1 MADTKPIDPQTE
13 CLLHLR
19 HAALH
24 LADALAIAEALPNQ
38 GNLYPELKDA
48 LGITRQS
55 IASLQRRI
63 ALTVKVE
70 SKLQPE
76 RTLEIER
83 DLQFEQAL
91 TRR

>member
-1 MADTKPIDPQTE
+1 MNDQKPIDPQTE
-13 CLLHLR
+13 CLLQLR
-19 HAALH
+19 HA
-24 LADALAIAEALPNQ
+24 PNQ

-55 IASLQRRI
+55 IAALQRRI
-63 ALTVKVE
+63 ALKVE
-70 SKLQPE
+70 VVSKLKPE

>member
-13 CLLHLR
+13 CLLQLR

-55 IASLQRRI
+55 IAALQRRI
-63 ALTVKVE
+63 ALKVE
-70 SKLQPE
+70 VVSKLKPE

>member
-1 MADTKPIDPQTE
+1 MNGPKPIDPQTE
-13 CLLHLR
+13 CLLQLR

-55 IASLQRRI
+55 IAALQRRI

-70 SKLQPE
+70 NKLQPE
-76 RTLEIER
+76 RE
-83 DLQFEQAL
+83 LQLEQAF